1 MMLHVK
7 KILRNCAGTNKF
19 SRNVMLCFVSS
30 RLHFFHAICGTFFCQ
45 KCFETSVANL
55 FQSEIHNRSVS
66 ATISLNGLRNMILQ
80 NRLNIFSTTSGF
92 QW

>member
-19 SRNVMLCFVSS
+19 SRNVMLCLS
-30 RLHFFHAICGTFFCQ
+30 LHGSTFFMLYVELFFV
-45 KCFETSVANL
+45 KECFETSVANL